1 MVATLKFTPLHIRER
16 ALTAIAPDITI
27 KATREDLM
35 EQRDPFLEYLKAYH
49 K

>member
-1 MVATLKFTPLHIRER
+1 MVATLKFTPLHISER
-16 ALTAIAPDITI
+16 VLSAIVPDISI

-35 EQRDPFLEYLKAYH
+35 EQRDPFLEYLKTYH

>member
-1 MVATLKFTPLHIRER
+1 MVATLKFTPLHVRER
-16 ALTAIAPDITI
+16 TLTAIAPDITI

-35 EQRDPFLEYLKAYH
+35 EQRDPFLEFLKSYQ